1 MIPGDTKVWIVWTIK
16 NGNNSEAELILNDL
30 MEDAKNTI
38 DPCNYLI
45 KRIWYEKD
53 EEQINDINNKS
64 P

>member
-1 MIPGDTKVWIVWTIK
+1 LIPGDTKVWIVWTIK

-45 KRIWYEKD
+45 KRI
-53 EEQINDINNKS
+53 
-64 P
+64 